1 MEADGPAL
9 SRQVSAGRTPRFFS
23 SNARSP
29 ARTRTRIA
37 FYFVER
43 RAPLNQGRL
52 KVILLLGTA
61 AIVAGFIGLVRTT
74 TALDR
79 SSGLTR
85 ARDGWEGY
93 LVVPASD
100 SYRFVVYSNGP
111 AALRVEGVTVATERM
126 SSGGPVLAL
135 NRGLHAV
142 RLDSSPGEPSRVLM
156 LQSRGVAGPIVPI
169 PRLYLVPRIIT
180 FTETRLRRIAV
191 AAGRLAPVL
200 ILGWSLLT
208 VILLCRHRRGRVEG
222 PRRPTSVAFI
232 LVAAAVLLVVG
243 SWWGLPAHDS
253 WAPDEVL
260 PGDVHAAVAA
270 RFSHGWATK
279 YPPAH
284 FMLLAILFSPWYA
297 AEHYGLLDLTDLPV
311 VSTLLLVSRLTSL
324 VMATGI
330 IWSTYAMTR
339 EHFGRRS
346 AVFAALVVVSA
357 LPFTYYAKT
366 ANLDVPYLFWLAL
379 ALRFFARTGT
389 TARPSDF
396 YGFALTGALAIA
408 TKDQAYG
415 FFIVPAGL
423 IMAIAWA
430 RPGPGVPSRKI
441 LIGVCGV
448 TALALVLLFNVPFN
462 LSGVRAHIGL
472 ISGPNSQGFRMY
484 ARTMAGTWKMVA
496 DALRQMANV
505 MTWPLL
511 IAALA
516 GAGMAVVRRQ
526 LPGILLLLASF
537 SYVVT
542 FLWMVLYQYDRFW
555 LGVVV
560 ATAPMTGCWLDTVT
574 RREGSFR
581 AMKVSLAVLALVYAI
596 GRCVALDV
604 LMLRDSRY
612 ATERYLWSE
621 LRPGEAVAAIGQS
634 TYLPRPEIVPWTAI
648 PTRSRELND
657 QPHDLLV
664 VNVAYGLRRGAGL
677 DDLLVSQQLPAD
689 RRYVLLGQ
697 FRAPVPFPLSLERR
711 FTEIAGDKFSNLTKI
726 NPLIRIYR
734 RVRQT
739 P

>member
-1 MEADGPAL
+1 VNRRVVLWYFPIL
-9 SRQVSAGRTPRFFS
+9 SRGC
-23 SNARSP
+23 
-29 ARTRTRIA
+29 
-37 FYFVER
+37 
-43 RAPLNQGRL
+43 APLNQGRL

-61 AIVAGFIGLVRTT
+61 AIVAGFIGLVRMT
-74 TALDR
+74 TALER

-93 LVVPASD
+93 LIIPVSD
-100 SYRFVVYSNGP
+100 SYRFVVDSNGP
-111 AALRVEGVTVATERM
+111 ATLRIEGIAVATERM
-126 SSGGPVLAL
+126 SSGGQVLAL

-142 RLDSSPGEPSRVLM
+142 RLDSSAAEPSRVLM
-156 LQSRGVAGPIVPI
+156 LQSRGVAGPLVPI
-169 PRLYLVPRIIT
+169 PRLHLVPRIIT
-180 FTETRLRRIAV
+180 YTEARLRRMAV
-191 AAGRLAPVL
+191 PAGRLAPVL

-208 VILLCRHRRGRVEG
+208 VVLLCRDRRGRVESS
-222 PRRPTSVAFI
+222 RRLTVVAFI

-260 PGDVHAAVAA
+260 PGDVHTAVEA
-270 RFSHGWATK
+270 RFSHGWAIK
-279 YPPAH
+279 YPPAQ
-284 FMLLAILFSPWYA
+284 FMLLAILFSPWYV
-297 AEHYGLLDLTDLPV
+297 AEHCGLLDLSDLRV
-311 VSTLLLVSRLTSL
+311 VSSLLLVSRLTSL

-346 AVFAALVVVSA
+346 AVFAAFVVVSA

-389 TARPSDF
+389 TGRPSDF

-415 FFIVPAGL
+415 FFIVPAVL

-441 LIGVCGV
+441 LIGMFGV

-462 LSGVRAHIGL
+462 LSGVKAHIAL
-472 ISGPNSQGFRMY
+472 ITGPDSQNFRMY
-484 ARTMAGTWKMVA
+484 TRTVAGTWKMAA

-516 GAGMAVVRRQ
+516 GAGMTVMRRQ
-526 LPGILLLLASF
+526 RPGILLLLASF

-542 FLWMVLYQYDRFW
+542 FLWVVLYQYDRFW

-560 ATAPMTGCWLDTVT
+560 ATAPITGCWLDTVT
-574 RREGSFR
+574 RRECSLR
-581 AMKVSLAVLALVYAI
+581 AMKLSAAVLALVYALS
-596 GRCVALDV
+596 RCVALDV
-604 LMLRDSRY
+604 LMLGDSRY
-612 ATERYLWSE
+612 AAERYLWGE
-621 LRPGEAVAAIGQS
+621 LKPGEAVAAIGQT
-634 TYLPRPEIVPWTAI
+634 TYLPRPEIVPWTSI
-648 PTRSRELND
+648 PTRLRELND

-664 VNVAYGLRRGAGL
+664 VNVGYGLRRGEGL

-711 FTEIAGDKFSNLTKI
+711 FTEIAEDEFSNLTKI
-726 NPLIRIYR
+726 NPLIRVYR